1 MSERK
6 VTVKRS
12 ITPIT
17 ITVELTF
24 SRVNENGTLSGVTGR
39 ITKQPLKENDVAL
52 SFPPMSGGATYAK
65 VSSLDGLKTLDDSPA
80 GVKAAK
86 TKLF

>member
-12 ITPIT
+12 IAPLT

-24 SRVNENGTLSGVTGR
+24 CKVNENGTLSGVTGR
-39 ITKQPLKENDVAL
+39 ITKQPLKGNDIAL
-52 SFPPMSGGATYAK
+52 SLPPITGGATYAQDTY
-65 VSSLDGLKTLDDSPA
+65 LDGFKVLDDGAA
-80 GVKAAK
+80 GIKAVKA
-86 TKLF
+86 KLF

>member
-24 SRVNENGTLSGVTGR
+24 CKVNENGTLSGVTGR
-39 ITKQPLKENDVAL
+39 ITKQPIKGNDVAL

-65 VSSLDGLKTLDDSPA
+65 VDSLTGIKVLDEGTA
-80 GVKAAK
+80 GAKAVKA
-86 TKLF
+86 KLF

>member
-12 ITPIT
+12 IAPLT

-24 SRVNENGTLSGVTGR
+24 CKVNENGTLSGVTGR
-39 ITKQPLKENDVAL
+39 ITKQPLKGNDIAL

-65 VSSLDGLKTLDDSPA
+65 VTSLDGIKVLDEGTA
-80 GVKAAK
+80 GIKAVKA
-86 TKLF
+86 KLF

>member
-12 ITPIT
+12 ISPIT

-24 SRVNENGTLSGVTGR
+24 SKVNENGTLSGVTGR
-39 ITKQPLKENDVAL
+39 ITKQPLKGNDIAL

-65 VSSLDGLKTLDDSPA
+65 VGSLDGLKTLDDSPA

>member
-1 MSERK
+1 MADFK
-6 VTVKRS
+6 ATVKRS
-12 ITPIT
+12 ISPIT

-24 SRVNENGTLSGVTGR
+24 CKVNENGTLSGVTGR
-39 ITKQPLKENDVAL
+39 ITKQPLKGNDIAL

-65 VSSLDGLKTLDDSPA
+65 VDSLTGIKVLDDSTT